1 MTLEEKALE
10 EPLTLAPDLISKMG
24 AVEFLSLLSKRFGG
38 QRGTELIGWCILLGA
53 AGIENGP
60 KLRHALDQAGY
71 SESAFYRASADL
83 RKFGEFLEEQ
93 YHQKMSVVELVR
105 KISPAT

>member
-1 MTLEEKALE
+1 VEEKVLQ

-24 AVEFLSLLSKRFGG
+24 TIEFLSLLSKRFGG
-38 QRGTELIGWCILLGA
+38 QRATELIGWGVLLGA

-71 SESAFYRASADL
+71 SESAFYRALADL
-83 RKFGEFLEEQ
+83 RKFGEFVEER

-105 KISPAT
+105 KISPLT